1 MVSAKPF
8 DSLMS
13 ELELKDRMNHSCE
26 EERQKIIKMA
36 DKWKKEIT

>member
-1 MVSAKPF
+1 LELGAGKNYKLFSSMVSAKPF

-26 EERQKIIKMA
+26 EER
-36 DKWKKEIT
+36 